1 MIRQEALAALEKWR
15 RSEMILSGSEQK
27 DSIELTVVSA
37 TGLPKSNFRTSN
49 AWVKMVHYGPNQF
62 GGYLRTFDLKT
73 DVSKATQNPVWN
85 KKFLLEI
92 SNQTKLL
99 DFELYDRVAG
109 IDTQL
114 CKYRIFCSFV
124 PGVEASLAN
133 RSLLYGI
140 DEEVDFPLKFLAGKG
155 KEREP
160 PLLRLRLNWAGRIAK
175 AEALALPTHPP
186 GKMFRPD
193 MTPVPMSPEEKIAAK
208 NPPRP
213 RQGSLPQW
221 GSAGEGSEAVAVH
234 NARNARRPS
243 MPVTS
248 GSLNTSGHSL

>member
-1 MIRQEALAALEKWR
+1 MSTRVAFVEKQLAAWDNVESATHFCRNWYSTRPMIRQEALAALEKWQ

-73 DVSKATQNPVWN
+73 DVSKATQHPVWN

-92 SNQTKLL
+92 SSQTKLL

-140 DEEVDFPLKFLAGKG
+140 DGESA
-155 KEREP
+155 
-160 PLLRLRLNWAGRIAK
+160 
-175 AEALALPTHPP
+175 
-186 GKMFRPD
+186 
-193 MTPVPMSPEEKIAAK
+193 
-208 NPPRP
+208 
-213 RQGSLPQW
+213 PQ
-221 GSAGEGSEAVAVH
+221 
-234 NARNARRPS
+234 
-243 MPVTS
+243 
-248 GSLNTSGHSL
+248 